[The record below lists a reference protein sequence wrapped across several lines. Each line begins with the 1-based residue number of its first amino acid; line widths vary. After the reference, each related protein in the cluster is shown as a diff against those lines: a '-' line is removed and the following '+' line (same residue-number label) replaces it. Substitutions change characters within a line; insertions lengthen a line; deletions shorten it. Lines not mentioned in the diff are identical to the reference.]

1 MGEIGRHTFR
11 LDREA
16 RRPVLMKWVEKL
28 PVGAV
33 VEFRDATRTEEQ
45 NDKMWPMLREVARQ
59 VARNGVHYNEEAWKF
74 AFLKAL
80 GKEVKL
86 VPDIEGNGVT
96 PYLDG
101 SSKLTVKEFSD
112 LIEMIYAFGAENG
125 VEFKE

>member
-1 MGEIGRHTFR
+1 MPDIGRHTFR
-11 LDREA
+11 LEHES
-16 RRPVLMKWVEKL
+16 RRPQLLRWCERL

-33 VEFRDATRTEEQ
+33 VEFRYATRTEEQ
-45 NDKMWPMLREVARQ
+45 NDKMWPMLREIARQ
-59 VARNGVHYNEEAWKF
+59 VPRNGVHFKEEAWKF

-86 VPDIEGNGVT
+86 VPDISGDGVT

-101 SSKLTVKEFSD
+101 SSKLTVQEFSD
-112 LIEMIYAFGAENG
+112 LIEIIYKFGAENG